1 MRLAI
6 TAATAMTL
14 QKTGATAQSQQA
26 KTNAQQ
32 AQAFASAAHPRGAD
46 GRFINTGGTV
56 QIVGPDGKP
65 ISEGTAQVI
74 QTNAGTVIQVTNPTT
89 GQVSTVS
96 PSQVIQA
103 PVSIATLGAKGTQ
116 GISTAPGGAARAGA
130 ADARLGIPPRSGV
143 DALGQQASKA
153 LMDAYTAAYVA
164 QQGKMA
170 TAAAK
175 KAAAAAKKAAALAK
189 KNSKLAG
196 GSAYN
201 SPITMANKRRFY
213 R

>member
-6 TAATAMTL
+6 TAATVVAPTVNPSGN
-14 QKTGATAQSQQA
+14 GAYQSPQA
-26 KTNAQQ
+26 VAQQ
-32 AQAFASAAHPRGAD
+32 NALHPRGAD

-65 ISEGTAQVI
+65 IAEGKAQVI
-74 QTNAGTVIQVTNPTT
+74 QTNAGAVIQVTNPTT

-96 PSQVIQA
+96 PAQIIQA

-116 GISTAPGGAARAGA
+116 GIPTGPGAAARAGA

-143 DALGQQASKA
+143 DVLGQQASKD
-153 LMDAYTAAYVA
+153 LMSAYMAAYKT
-164 QQGKMA
+164 Q
-170 TAAAK
+170 AAK
-175 KAAAAAKKAAALAK
+175 TAAAAAKKAAALAK

-201 SPITMANKRRFY
+201 SPIVMASKRRY
-213 R
+213 YK

>member
-6 TAATAMTL
+6 TAAIITPQYVTPGGTPKQQTA
-14 QKTGATAQSQQA
+14 AQQQA
-26 KTNAQQ
+26 
-32 AQAFASAAHPRGAD
+32 AALHPRGAD

-56 QIVGPDGKP
+56 QIVGPDGNP
-65 ISEGTAQVI
+65 ISEGKAQVL
-74 QTNAGTVIQVTNPTT
+74 QTNSGPMIQVTNPTT

-103 PVSIATLGAKGTQ
+103 PVSIATLGASGTQ
-116 GISTAPGGAARAGA
+116 GIPTGSGAAARAGA

-153 LMDAYTAAYVA
+153 LMDAYTAAYKT
-164 QQGKMA
+164 Q
-170 TAAAK
+170 AAK
-175 KAAAAAKKAAALAK
+175 TAAAAAKKSAAAAK
-189 KNSKLAG
+189 KSSKMAG

-201 SPITMANKRRFY
+201 SPIVMASKRRFY